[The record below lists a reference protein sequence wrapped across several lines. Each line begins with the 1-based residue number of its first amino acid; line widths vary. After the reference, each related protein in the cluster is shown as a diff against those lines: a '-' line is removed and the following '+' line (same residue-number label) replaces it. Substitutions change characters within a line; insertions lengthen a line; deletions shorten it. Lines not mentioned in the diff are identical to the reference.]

1 MTSSEPAY
9 YISVPNK
16 KDKKKT
22 VYSLTKEEGDKLQ
35 FTSLDGKNIFNTTK
49 RELMLNLQVSDYD
62 ISKDPSYLK

>member
-9 YISVPNK
+9 YISIPNK

-22 VYSLTKEEGDKLQ
+22 VYSLTKEEGNKLQ

-49 RELMLNLQVSDYD
+49 RELMLNLQVNDYD

>member
-9 YISVPNK
+9 YISIPNK
-16 KDKKKT
+16 ENKKKT
-22 VYSLTKEEGDKLQ
+22 VYLLSKEEGDKLQ
-35 FTSLDGKNIFNTTK
+35 FTSLDGKNIFTTTK

>member
-16 KDKKKT
+16 KDKKKP

>member
-1 MTSSEPAY
+1 MPNSEPAY
-9 YISVPNK
+9 YISIPNK

-35 FTSLDGKNIFNTTK
+35 FTSLDSKDIFNTTK